1 MGFADSFLHGRL
13 GRLLLKH
20 LVDHAYGPTKR
31 LDAGLIYS
39 LKAIA
44 LRQQEAKPRLVTA
57 FECKQWLLYTGACFE
72 QSTSNGGLGGVLA
85 NENTEV
91 SAWFGLAL
99 DARTCN
105 SLGAQPKGT
114 TTYELELLAAVLA
127 ADLWYKDDS
136 EALHVVFGD
145 NDSVRFSL
153 IRASAN
159 NVVGQSLVLDGP
171 GIPSATGSGR
181 WFENVVSTCTQ

>member
-1 MGFADSFLHGRL
+1 MFLQ
-13 GRLLLKH
+13 
-20 LVDHAYGPTKR
+20 KR

-44 LRQQEAKPRLVTA
+44 LRLQEAKPRLVTA

-72 QSTSNGGLGGVLA
+72 QSTSNGGLGGVLV

-91 SAWFGLAL
+91 CAWFGLAL

-114 TTYELELLAAVLA
+114 ELELLAAILA
-127 ADLWYKDDS
+127 ADLWCKDDS
-136 EALHVVFGD
+136 EALHVVFGN

-159 NVVGQSLVLDGP
+159 NVVGQSLMDLEYHLKLEAEGGLRTWYAPVPAEANISDL
-171 GIPSATGSGR
+171 PSR
-181 WFENVVSTCTQ
+181 NQLH